1 MARLLVSQTSL
12 RSHFGRSVD
21 VISDREYC
29 GLRPKAVVQKRG
41 YCSPVLM
48 NFFASFHEDE
58 AVPAGSSS
66 GLTLPLPDV
75 PARNCK
81 TARALGWA
89 KADVRGARFMID
101 RASAR
106 W

>member
-1 MARLLVSQTSL
+1 MARLLVSQISL

-21 VISDREYC
+21 VISDREDC
-29 GLRPKAVVQKRG
+29 GLRPKTVVQKRG

-48 NFFASFHEDE
+48 KLFASFREDE
-58 AVPAGSSS
+58 AVPAGSSR
-66 GLTLPLPDV
+66 GLTLPLPDA
-75 PARNCK
+75 PARACK

-89 KADVRGARFMID
+89 EADVPGARLMMD
-101 RASAR
+101 LASAR